1 MFDIVVTMH
10 NVNVYNLEVGSMLE
24 KIKNIIGKFIGF
36 LIIVGIIVALVSV
49 IAIFGGALM
58 KLFGFTYQ
66 SVGSIILFFVVSG
79 ILGFPIELFVKAIP
93 KVLFSHFKKINELEA
108 KIMFVVLDTLLSMVM
123 FSTVDYFMKSVS
135 ATPISLFIVSLV
147 MSLLCMND
155 VIENKDRY
163 TNLNFRLCNYWLTKC
178 YEKMVAMQPLFL
190 LVLIKKKGGVL
201 L

>member
-1 MFDIVVTMH
+1 MLDIVVTMH
-10 NVNVYNLEVGSMLE
+10 NVNIYNLEVGSMLE
-24 KIKNIIGKFIGF
+24 KIKNIIGKSIGF

-135 ATPISLFIVSLV
+135 ATPISLFVVSFV

-155 VIENKDRY
+155 VIEDKD
-163 TNLNFRLCNYWLTKC
+163 N
-178 YEKMVAMQPLFL
+178 
-190 LVLIKKKGGVL
+190 
-201 L
+201 

>member
-36 LIIVGIIVALVSV
+36 LIIVGIIVAIVSI

-135 ATPISLFIVSLV
+135 ATPISLFVVSFV

-155 VIENKDRY
+155 VIENKD
-163 TNLNFRLCNYWLTKC
+163 N
-178 YEKMVAMQPLFL
+178 
-190 LVLIKKKGGVL
+190 
-201 L
+201 